1 MNIRAA
7 LYCRVDWRI
16 SVENETQG
24 RISAMTVHHFF
35 GSYPIAY
42 KEGGGLRQ

>member
-35 GSYPIAY
+35 GSYLIAY
-42 KEGGGLRQ
+42 KEGGLRQ

>member
-1 MNIRAA
+1 MSIRAA

-42 KEGGGLRQ
+42 KEGGLRQ